1 MNYFFI
7 LAISSTNTNNSS
19 VTSCLSIV
27 STMWNFCT
35 KQYWMPLYGIVRDQ
49 VGQTVNAEGAEIIL
63 LKNGLEIERAPVL
76 SGALLDQNYE
86 LRIRVDQFQ
95 AGTSL

>member
-1 MNYFFI
+1 MTYRAHLLLWLACLCFGGLCSAFPPAPYF
-7 LAISSTNTNNSS
+7 T
-19 VTSCLSIV
+19 
-27 STMWNFCT
+27 
-35 KQYWMPLYGIVRDQ
+35 LYGIVRDQ